1 MAVDLS
7 GMQRAVSRMVE
18 SSIYAVTQNQK
29 AKRGIV
35 SGGNVIIGN
44 KTIPYVPAVDMF
56 FKSGDAVWCII
67 SDSGKA
73 VIVGV

>member
-7 GMQRAVSRMVE
+7 GMQRAVGRMVE
-18 SSIYAVTQNQK
+18 TSVYEVTKNQK

-35 SGGNVIIGN
+35 AGGNVIIGN
-44 KTIPYVPAVDMF
+44 KAIPYVPAVDMY
-56 FKSGDAVWCII
+56 FKSGDAVWCIL
-67 SDSGKA
+67 SDSGRA

>member
-1 MAVDLS
+1 
-7 GMQRAVSRMVE
+7 MQRAVGRMIE
-18 SSIYAVTQNQK
+18 SSIYQVTKNQK

-35 SGGNVIIGN
+35 AGGNVIIGN

-56 FKSGDAVWCII
+56 FKNGDAVWCII

>member
-1 MAVDLS
+1 MVDLS
-7 GMQRAVSRMVE
+7 GMKRAVSRMVE
-18 SSIYAVTQNQK
+18 TSIYEVTKNQK

>member
-1 MAVDLS
+1 MVDLS
-7 GMQRAVSRMVE
+7 GMQRVVSRMVE

>member
-7 GMQRAVSRMVE
+7 GMQRAVGHMVK
-18 SSIYAVTQNQK
+18 SSIYQVTKNQK

-35 SGGNVIIGN
+35 AGGNVIIGN
-44 KTIPYVPAVDMF
+44 KAVPYVPAVDMF

-67 SDSGKA
+67 SDSGRA

>member
-7 GMQRAVSRMVE
+7 GMQRAVGRMVE

-44 KTIPYVPAVDMF
+44 KAIPYVPAVDMF
-56 FKSGDAVWCII
+56 FKSGDSVWCII
-67 SDSGKA
+67 SDSGRA

>member
-1 MAVDLS
+1 MVDLS